1 MSNKKVNMSS
11 ISNKIQFIYG
21 DECEK
26 NKVGIIIFNRDD
38 KFFFDPDFKNS
49 MTNEEV
55 EALLLRGAVV
65 NKNGKYY
72 RPSSF
77 NGEKVSFSDAVINPE
92 DIEVDLSGY
101 ITKDELDLSINKIKM
116 IAHRGFSSKAPEN
129 TIPAYELAGM
139 KNYWGA
145 ECDILETSDN
155 HFVLMHDDTV
165 DRTTNGSGEVSSMT
179 LNQIKALTVD
189 INADYNN
196 LKVPTLEEYLT
207 CCKKYAMVP
216 IIEIKTMK
224 NIQNFVNIIR
234 SYGYED
240 SCVVISFDND
250 LLKQLRSLSSVIKIQ
265 TLAFVSIEEC
275 LQYNFDIDM
284 AYAQVTK
291 DFIQT
296 AHENGL
302 KVNVWTV
309 NDTTTMDNLIN
320 MNIDYITTDK
330 LMLPNQIDVAENL
343 NRLEAEINRIYEL
356 FNNSSDKEI
365 ISLTS
370 LVYKRAYTGEILYP
384 TGYSDPD
391 DLRAY
396 DPQQIFVEDGYNYEI
411 ITTSDIYV
419 TLHPFD
425 ENKKRI
431 EDFGWLPNGS
441 VVVPKTGEHFYIVYI
456 KMADESS
463 VKVNEDR
470 VLSTVKIAKIKVSD
484 SPDTTANNEQ

>member
-1 MSNKKVNMSS
+1 MINKKVNMSG

-26 NKVGIIIFNRDD
+26 NKVGIIIFNKDD
-38 KFFFDPDFKNS
+38 KFFFDSDFKDS

-77 NGEKVSFSDAVINPE
+77 NGEKVSFSDAVVNPE

-101 ITKDELDLSINKIKM
+101 ITKDDLGLSVNKIKM
-116 IAHRGFSSKAPEN
+116 IAHRGFSSEAPEN

-155 HFVLMHDDTV
+155 HFVLMHDNTV
-165 DRTTNGSGEVSSMT
+165 DRTTNGTGRVANMT
-179 LNQIKALTVD
+179 LEQIKALTVN

-196 LKVPTLEEYLT
+196 VKVPTLEEYLI

-216 IIEIKTMK
+216 IIEIKAMK

-250 LLKQLRSLSSVIKIQ
+250 SLKQLRSLSSVIKIQ
-265 TLAFVSIEEC
+265 TLTFVSIEEC

-284 AYAQVTK
+284 AYAKVTK

-302 KVNVWTV
+302 KVNAWTV
-309 NDTTTMDNLIN
+309 NDATIMDNLIN
-320 MNIDYITTDK
+320 MNMDYITTDN
-330 LMLPNQIDVAENL
+330 LMLPNQIDIADGFE
-343 NRLEAEINRIYEL
+343 RLEAEINRIYEL
-356 FNNSSDKEI
+356 INGSGEGEGGEEI

-370 LVYKRAYTGEILYP
+370 LVYGRASESPVIYPESYKTSEGDYTRAYCPE
-384 TGYSDPD
+384 
-391 DLRAY
+391 
-396 DPQQIFVEDGYNYEI
+396 QIFVEEGYKYEV
-411 ITTSDIYV
+411 ITTSDISI
-419 TLHPFD
+419 TLHPFK
-425 ENKKRI
+425 ENNERI
-431 EDFGWLPNGS
+431 EDYGWIPNGTS
-441 VVVPKTGEHFYIVYI
+441 ITPEDAVHYFIVYI
-456 KMADESS
+456 KMTNGSS
-463 VKVNEDR
+463 IKNNEDR
-470 VLSTVKIAKIKVSD
+470 VLSTVKIHKIKV
-484 SPDTTANNEQ
+484 N